1 MNFFS
6 VKIDKHLSNF
16 HNFATFT
23 FFVKDKF
30 FVESTSLKKL
40 SEGRHVL
47 HMGLLGN
54 CLSLFNNVQ

>member
-23 FFVKDKF
+23 LFVKDTF

-40 SEGRHVL
+40 SEGASRVTH
-47 HMGLLGN
+47 GASG
-54 CLSLFNNVQ
+54 